1 MRIDDAIGGKLAGYE
16 MVEAKFNGTVV
27 WPLNYTYLITAARV
41 VYSAGSAI
49 YAKGSYAWDGNYAYV
64 LGTVNVYI
72 NGVLVNTLTDV
83 RLTPTVE
90 QGSWFSVD
98 TSLNILGNNL
108 GTVPSAQHNETVT
121 VAYGNS
127 STTVTVSQQANVKTP
142 TSYTPTGSK
151 HYGLPTVTA
160 YNYQVD
166 FSTNKYGSA
175 ASAAPASGAT
185 TTDLR
190 ATLSITANHIE
201 VTTTPWTQD
210 ALVNYSYTSGA
221 TSSATEADY
230 YSGTDTSSPV
240 QVTDTPT
247 ITGSATGFTRSGMY
261 VTIASEGTTSYPS
274 GRSVTYT
281 ASVDKMGG
289 GTQTDTVTLYQAK
302 NEIVSD
308 EPSTVRTYGSPYQ
321 ESSDGNYVASVVIT
335 QYTSSSSPA
344 PASGGSAGLIIT
356 ASHEHTVTTK
366 RDWTDTTIHT
376 YTWSSGSSSH
386 SQPSYDYGTE
396 TMGSTTTTVTDNP
409 TPIFSVAN
417 EGFSFNSDY
426 TAINIASRENTY
438 SSSTRSAQVK
448 VTNGTA
454 SSTAWIYQA
463 KNGRASEYVYDL
475 SVAIQYNG
483 AMFPDTG
490 GIYTVNAHS
499 YRYTR
504 YTYDSGVIED
514 VSRTNYTAQLTK
526 VNCNTTTTVN
536 TIYGEKTFQIEVAP
550 NPSTTDVR
558 TVGLTLTAGNTTA
571 TDTRFQDTMVEPGVG
586 NVAILLPYIPK
597 VGTNKGKVYYTLE
610 IKHGSVTSS
619 LVSLNFCYRRNGG
632 SKQTVNVGGYTISE
646 TSSPVLFQASGIPN
660 FANDRSV
667 KAWFEVQSTGSFN
680 VIYANETDYYTY
692 VEFDPYIPPTP
703 EPNT

>member
-1 MRIDDAIGGKLAGYE
+1 MRIDDVIGGKLAGYE

-108 GTVPSAQHNETVT
+108 GTIPSAQHNETVT

-160 YNYQVD
+160 SDYQVD

-185 TTDLR
+185 TTALQ
-190 ATLSITANHIE
+190 ATLSVTASHIE

-210 ALVNYSYTSGA
+210 AYVVYTYTSGA
-221 TSSATEADY
+221 SSDGTIADY

-240 QVTDTPT
+240 SVTDTPT
-247 ITGSATGFTRSGMY
+247 ISGSAAGFTRSGMY

-281 ASVDKMGG
+281 ASVSKMGG
-289 GTQTDTVTLYQAK
+289 GTAQDTVTLYQALNK
-302 NEIVSD
+302 VEGTSSNTTRSWGNPYDTNTQSD
-308 EPSTVRTYGSPYQ
+308 YT
-321 ESSDGNYVASVVIT
+321 ASLSLNRYNT
-335 QYTSSSSPA
+335 SSSPA
-344 PASGGSAGLIIT
+344 PAGGGTATITIT
-356 ASHEHTVTTK
+356 ANHKNTKITHRPYTDTTVTTS
-366 RDWTDTTIHT
+366 
-376 YTWSSGSSSH
+376 TWSSGSTSTSTSTNSGEATDTPVVTTITDSPTPTSSQNWATI
-386 SQPSYDYGTE
+386 S
-396 TMGSTTTTVTDNP
+396 GSTLT
-409 TPIFSVAN
+409 
-417 EGFSFNSDY
+417 
-426 TAINIASRENTY
+426 IASRGT
-438 SSSTRSAQVK
+438 SPSSTYRYATIS

-454 SSTAWIYQA
+454 SATELVYQA
-463 KNGRASEYVYDL
+463 KNGSTTGYLYDL
-475 SVAIQYNG
+475 AISISLS
-483 AMFPDTG
+483 TG
-490 GIYTVNAHS
+490 TIPAGGGNYTVSARS
-499 YRYTR
+499 YRITR
-504 YTYDSGVIED
+504 TTYDSGAIND
-514 VSRTNYTAQLTK
+514 TSSKYTAQLAK
-526 VNCNTTTTVN
+526 QNCTSSKTTV
-536 TIYGEKTFQIEVAP
+536 YGDETFSIEVTP
-550 NPSTTDVR
+550 NSSTTDPRIVK
-558 TVGLTLTAGNTTA
+558 LTLSAGGESVVAQAIQDAVPIPTNQVA
-571 TDTRFQDTMVEPGVG
+571 TF
-586 NVAILLPYIPK
+586 LPYIPTT
-597 VGTNKGKVYYTLE
+597 GTNKGKVYYTFRVDS
-610 IKHGSVTSS
+610 GSLTSATVTG
-619 LVSLNFCYRRNGG
+619 LYFRYQRNGG
-632 SKQTVNVGGYTISE
+632 STQSVNIGSFNVAQ
-646 TSSPVLFQASGIPN
+646 TSSPVLLNVSGIPD
-660 FANDRSV
+660 FSSSRSV
-667 KAWFEVQSTGSFN
+667 KAWFDITGSKGGFDN
-680 VIYANETDYYTY
+680 IKANESTYYTY
-692 VEFDPYIPPTP
+692 VEFDPYVPPTP